1 MTQGERVKAIRTEK
15 KMTMEQFGEKL
26 GVQKSAISKIEKGER
41 SLTNQMFLS
50 ICREFG
56 INEVWLRTGEGGI
69 ENMFTK
75 LSDDDRYSINLGKL
89 SITENQLA
97 KNMLNAIAEA
107 SPEKLKHIE
116 EFMKACRGIEDEK
129 EPVLSTSSDDCKNH

>member
-1 MTQGERVKAIRTEK
+1 MTHGDRVKAIRKELN
-15 KMTMEQFGEKL
+15 MTLEQFGEKL
-26 GVQKSAISKIEKGER
+26 GVTKTAISYVENNKR
-41 SLTNQMFLS
+41 NLTEQMLLS

-56 INEVWLRTGEGGI
+56 VNEIWLRTGEGDV

-116 EFMKACRGIEDEK
+116 EFMKACLGIE
-129 EPVLSTSSDDCKNH
+129 N

>member
-26 GVQKSAISKIEKGER
+26 GVQKSAISKIEKDKVN
-41 SLTNQMFLS
+41 LTEQMFLL

-56 INEVWLRTGEGGI
+56 VNEVWLRTGEGGI
-69 ENMFTK
+69 ENMFSK

-116 EFMKACRGIEDEK
+116 EFMKACLGIED
-129 EPVLSTSSDDCKNH
+129 

>member
-1 MTQGERVKAIRTEK
+1 MTQGERVKAIRKELN
-15 KMTMEQFGEKL
+15 MTLEQFGEKL
-26 GVQKSAISKIEKGER
+26 GVTKTAISYVENNKR
-41 SLTNQMFLS
+41 NLTEQMLLS

-56 INEVWLRTGEGGI
+56 VNEIWLRTGEGDV

-116 EFMKACRGIEDEK
+116 EFMKSCLGIE
-129 EPVLSTSSDDCKNH
+129 N

>member
-75 LSDDDRYSINLGKL
+75 LSDDDRYSINLGKF

-116 EFMKACRGIEDEK
+116 EFMKACLGIED
-129 EPVLSTSSDDCKNH
+129 

>member
-1 MTQGERVKAIRTEK
+1 MTQGERVKAIRKELN
-15 KMTMEQFGEKL
+15 MTLEQFGEKL
-26 GVQKSAISKIEKGER
+26 GVTKTAISYVENNKR
-41 SLTNQMFLS
+41 NLTEQMLLS
-50 ICREFG
+50 ICREFCV
-56 INEVWLRTGEGGI
+56 NEIWLRTGEGDI

-116 EFMKACRGIEDEK
+116 EFMKACLGIED
-129 EPVLSTSSDDCKNH
+129 

>member
-1 MTQGERVKAIRTEK
+1 MTQGERVKAIRKELN
-15 KMTMEQFGEKL
+15 MTLEQFGEKL
-26 GVQKSAISKIEKGER
+26 GVTKTAISYVENNKR
-41 SLTNQMFLS
+41 NLTEQMLLS

-56 INEVWLRTGEGGI
+56 VNEIWLRTGEGDV

-116 EFMKACRGIEDEK
+116 ELMKACLGI
-129 EPVLSTSSDDCKNH
+129 VN